1 MQTAK
6 AQQLEYNLQV
16 LRRRDASITQIL
28 GMAGHVVLYQF
39 NEETKAWDRRN
50 VEGSLFVV
58 ERSSEPKNQF
68 VVINRLSSENLVE
81 TVDANFQVE
90 LTEQFLLYRNTK
102 QEILGVWFYSPEE
115 RTAISDLLNSLTGG
129 ADEAELEPEEE
140 DPPPPPPAAGNGG
153 ASNVAQFFNMAAI
166 SQSEAPPM
174 PAGAATASEVA
185 AASAAP
191 PPATPRYRHQRTSA
205 KDCPRPSAQRVA
217 AGMTAPA
224 AENRSAYRRAAASG
238 RL

>member
-81 TVDANFQVE
+81 TVDANFQVGN
-90 LTEQFLLYRNTK
+90 LNIPQAQLQVSVSKPCVGN
-102 QEILGVWFYSPEE
+102 QHVGSSP
-115 RTAISDLLNSLTGG
+115 A
-129 ADEAELEPEEE
+129 
-140 DPPPPPPAAGNGG
+140 
-153 ASNVAQFFNMAAI
+153 
-166 SQSEAPPM
+166 
-174 PAGAATASEVA
+174 
-185 AASAAP
+185 
-191 PPATPRYRHQRTSA
+191 H
-205 KDCPRPSAQRVA
+205 
-217 AGMTAPA
+217 
-224 AENRSAYRRAAASG
+224 
-238 RL
+238 